1 MDDTIR
7 LPFLPFA
14 VWPLTVLDLHFLVIS
29 RFCSQEESLPDLSLS
44 LRVI

>member
-29 RFCSQEESLPDLSLS
+29 RFCSQVESLPDLSLS